1 MGVIVPK
8 FSEPAARNSSL
19 FVLANTLSWR
29 SVLVPAGIPIPA
41 ELQQN
46 VWLKERTLCLGRTGV
61 GYVSPAEEPSGCLY
75 K

>member
-1 MGVIVPK
+1 MAPK
-8 FSEPAARNSSL
+8 RRDSERENHSKIRGSCPGYML
-19 FVLANTLSWR
+19 HPPVLAGMLR
-29 SVLVPAGIPIPA
+29 PA

-61 GYVSPAEEPSGCLY
+61 GYVSLAEEPSGCLY